1 MDMVAIPAYQSS
13 LIDGVPDLKFFIRAG
28 ESIVPT
34 GGEVKDLETAA
45 EDLALMQLDQG
56 SRVNEVKPKR
66 KLSAWNRYT
75 KKKANKIFFKSGKNK
90 GKLNFKAMSAA
101 FKKSRR
107 KK

>member
-13 LIDGVPDLKFFIRAG
+13 LINGAPDLKFFIRAG

-34 GGEVKDLETAA
+34 GGNVEDMTENMVIEDAPQSIEV
-45 EDLALMQLDQG
+45 
-56 SRVNEVKPKR
+56 SKPKR

-75 KKKANKIFFKSGKNK
+75 KKKSNKIFFKSGKNK
-90 GKLNFKAMSAA
+90 GKLNFKAMSQA

>member
-1 MDMVAIPAYQSS
+1 MIAIPAYQDN
-13 LIDGVPDLKFFIRAG
+13 LINGQPDIKFFIRAG

-34 GGEVKDLETAA
+34 GGNVEDMEENMVIEEATITETK
-45 EDLALMQLDQG
+45 
-56 SRVNEVKPKR
+56 KPKR